1 MGGGEE
7 MYATTLRTRIM
18 VLLIAALLAVAGA
31 FATSAVTASEAN
43 AQVVLDG
50 TANPE
55 VSTRTATQIVQE
67 NFTPIGDSA
76 RTRIIG
82 ILIAL

>member
-1 MGGGEE
+1 
-7 MYATTLRTRIM
+7 MYATTLRKPIV
-18 VLLIAALLAVAGA
+18 VLLIAALLAGTGA
-31 FATSAVTASEAN
+31 FATSAVTATEAN

-55 VSTRTATQIVQE
+55 VSTRTANQIVQE
-67 NFTPIGDSA
+67 NFTPIGDSD